1 MSDKCPTCEC
11 GEVLEVE
18 CPMYHPIIG
27 CLLCQDCFHPGHTHK
42 SNKIVGHDIC
52 EKWKIRETLL
62 FSLPVIF
69 RCWKATTIIPT
80 FS

>member
-1 MSDKCPTCEC
+1 MSYLRMRGGFGGGVSHVSSDNW
-11 GEVLEVE
+11 
-18 CPMYHPIIG
+18 
-27 CLLCQDCFHPGHTHK
+27 LLALSGLLSSWTHTHK

-62 FSLPVIF
+62 FFLPVIF